1 MRSEPRSSK
10 EMLKLSD
17 DMTVYTSLTLEKS
30 MILSELTTLSTLFVF
45 FVYLFETYNVFL
57 SFFLT

>member
-45 FVYLFETYNVFL
+45 FVYLFGTYNVFL